1 MIEQVALFENEPED
15 LDCKTTLEN
24 IIIAVSAKWKCSNGL
39 FSIQE
44 NKSKDKLTGYS
55 IY

>member
-44 NKSKDKLTGYS
+44 NKSKDKLTFL
-55 IY
+55 

>member
-24 IIIAVSAKWKCSNGL
+24 IIVTVSAKWKVLLPICHL
-39 FSIQE
+39 VRE
-44 NKSKDKLTGYS
+44 NLYT
-55 IY
+55 

>member
-24 IIIAVSAKWKCSNGL
+24 IIVTVSAKWKCSNGL
-39 FSIQE
+39 FSIQ
-44 NKSKDKLTGYS
+44 NCYS
-55 IY
+55 EAESSFNQ